1 MTMVILK
8 SASQS
13 IWTPLKGTNM
23 LKFLIT
29 EVIKSSKKHLYLNN
43 LFHCVKLLVCQQDYI
58 EPILMKRGR
67 IRLDW

>member
-1 MTMVILK
+1 
-8 SASQS
+8 
-13 IWTPLKGTNM
+13 M

-58 EPILMKRGR
+58 EPIPMKRGR
-67 IRLDW
+67 IRLD